1 MKKIPTRWI
10 VIGVIVLALVAGIV
24 RAISNK
30 RAQQAAASATA
41 TAVTQIELASADVFK
56 TELRDI
62 TQGLPIS
69 GTVKAVNY
77 AVIKARVAGELKEVV
92 AREGDAVK
100 AGDVLARIDP
110 TEYQRRWMQAAE
122 SATAAKAQM
131 DIAQRAWDNN
141 KALVEQGFISKAAM
155 DNSVASYQGAVA
167 SHKAAIAGADV
178 AKKALDDATLRAP
191 FAGIVSGRAAQVG
204 ERVGVDAKIME
215 LVDLSQLEVEV
226 PLSPSESMDVRV
238 GQVASLQ
245 VEDRKDVIGA
255 KVKRISPSAQTG
267 SRSVLIYL
275 TLDKAEGLRHG
286 LFAKGMLSMGK
297 SQVLAVPL
305 SAVRTDRA
313 QPYVQ
318 VVEQVG
324 DQLQVAHKT
333 VTLGVRGMDLAQP
346 ESETVVGVT
355 DLAEGSTVLK
365 SQVGALR
372 EGMTVKYTTAA
383 SSAPTSQASAASAPA
398 SSASNAN

>member
-1 MKKIPTRWI
+1 MKKIAPRWI
-10 VIGVIVLALVAGIV
+10 VIGVIVLALVAGIW
-24 RAISNK
+24 RAMSNK
-30 RAQQAAASATA
+30 RAQQAAASAPTS
-41 TAVTQIELASADVFK
+41 TITQVELASTDVM
-56 TELRDI
+56 TVQSRDI
-62 TQGLPIS
+62 TQGLPVS

-77 AVIKARVAGELKEVV
+77 AVIKARVAGELKAVL

-110 TEYQRRWMQAAE
+110 TEYQQRWQQAAE
-122 SATAAKAQM
+122 TASAAKAQM

-178 AKKALDDATLRAP
+178 ARKALDDATLRAP

-204 ERVGVDAKIME
+204 ERVGIDAKIME

-245 VEDRKDVIGA
+245 VEDRPNTVMA

-275 TLDKAEGLRHG
+275 ALDKAEGLRHG
-286 LFAKGMLSMGK
+286 LFAKGILGMGK
-297 SQVLAVPL
+297 SQMLAVPL

-324 DQLQVAHKT
+324 EQLQVMHKT

-346 ESETVVGVT
+346 ESETMVGVT
-355 DLAEGSTVLK
+355 GVAEGSTVLK
-365 SQVGALR
+365 SHVGALR
-372 EGMTVKYTTAA
+372 EGMVVKYTAA
-383 SSAPTSQASAASAPA
+383 GANHAASAASAAP
-398 SSASNAN
+398 